1 MSRYRVRLSRNR
13 PLAGIAPR
21 DPVPCTGEE
30 KRFRIPKLPA
40 FSEGGGYRGRHAT
53 RCAVPEV
60 THPAFAEGDSK
71 CARGGL
77 LRELGILVNTS
88 TLRVQPGT
96 PCRVIPG
103 PAFPLFARSPSE
115 DGALKGIEADIALW
129 VARRGGS
136 KTGAAAIVEEG
147 KGWIAHDLS
156 GGVACEEH
164 RG

>member
-1 MSRYRVRLSRNR
+1 MRRDRVRPYRNG
-13 PLAGIAPR
+13 PLTRVAPR

-129 VARRGGS
+129 VACRGSS
-136 KTGAAAIVEEG
+136 KAGAAAVGEEG
-147 KGWIAHDLS
+147 EGGIAHDLS
-156 GGVACEEH
+156 GEMAYEEH